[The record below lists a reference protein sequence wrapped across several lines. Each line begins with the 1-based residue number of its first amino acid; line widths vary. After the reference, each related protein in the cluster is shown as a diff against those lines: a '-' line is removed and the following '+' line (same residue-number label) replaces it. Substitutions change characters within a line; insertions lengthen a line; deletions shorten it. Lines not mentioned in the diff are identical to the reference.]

1 MYSSKIKHRIL
12 PILLCSIS
20 LILASCGGDDENP
33 TGPEPPMDPEPD
45 RLVSFSEDI
54 SPILGGSCATSGCH
68 SAGSQQSGVDL
79 SSYDAALNSVG
90 IQYDTEVIN
99 PGNPDE
105 SPLVDK
111 IEENPEFGVRMPK
124 DRGALSPANIDSIR
138 AWIEDGA
145 PNN

>member
-1 MYSSKIKHRIL
+1 MYSLKNKHRIL

-20 LILASCGGDDENP
+20 LILVSCGGDDGNS
-33 TGPEPPMDPEPD
+33 TGPEPPEEPEQD
-45 RLVSFSEDI
+45 RAVSFSQDI
-54 SPILGGSCATSGCH
+54 SPIFTGTCAGSACH
-68 SAGSQQSGVDL
+68 SAGNQESGVDL

-90 IQYDTEVIN
+90 NQYGTEVIN
-99 PGNPDE
+99 PGNPDN

-111 IEENPEFGVRMPK
+111 IEENPEFGTRMPQGLGPLNQA
-124 DRGALSPANIDSIR
+124 DIDSIR